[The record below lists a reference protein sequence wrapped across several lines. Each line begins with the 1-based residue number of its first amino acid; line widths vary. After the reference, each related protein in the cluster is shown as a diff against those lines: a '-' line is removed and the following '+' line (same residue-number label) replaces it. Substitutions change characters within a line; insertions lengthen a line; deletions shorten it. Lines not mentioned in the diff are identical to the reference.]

1 MEQYEMHY
9 ELVKTIMI
17 VFAVIY
23 FLLEVILNLNDI
35 DNDTSNVILLQWSK
49 KQLFIIPFVLGA
61 IGGHLFLGAKTNYF
75 NMGSSSAVIILF
87 VIGLVAVIIGVKAK
101 FERTKTLFS
110 ILLILGVAYGHFFW
124 SMNFQ
129 N

>member
-1 MEQYEMHY
+1 MHY